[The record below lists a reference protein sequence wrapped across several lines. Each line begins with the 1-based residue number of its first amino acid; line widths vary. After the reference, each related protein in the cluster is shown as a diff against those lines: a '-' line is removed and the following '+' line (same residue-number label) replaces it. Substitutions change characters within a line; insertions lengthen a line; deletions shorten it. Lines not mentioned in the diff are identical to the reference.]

1 MKELKSKLK
10 EFITSY
16 KFSNIKDTI
25 EGMGFTISPKVIG
38 FYILMAFFLSFFVG
52 TILKLNVLYSL
63 IVVLFF
69 ILCIPKLLIYH
80 FKFDFEKQKFT
91 DIVNYMERLIYAYQ
105 KSGKLYTALEDVQAV
120 SSKRL
125 QREIKKALHFI
136 DNGKAKENLYKEA
149 LWYIE
154 KHNNCTRLQTL
165 HNYLIDVELNGGEST
180 ASLDL
185 LIEDIRAWSLR
196 MQAYQSNRNN
206 IKGKIIISIIL
217 AIVTCVAALFLVPS
231 EYSAQMTIKPL
242 YQIGTTIALILY
254 ITVFIYV
261 EKIIAT
267 SYLDLESD
275 EVNYKSYLR
284 ALNRIEKFNTKLV
297 IKKCVLCITL
307 AIGCC
312 FITHIIGQDLLM
324 VPMVIMFAFIAYQP
338 ILTNKNDKKKV
349 LKEINKSFPV
359 WIRNMVLLLQI
370 NNVSVSIQESLKT
383 CPLVMKPHVEKLL
396 KGIEENPASSKPFDN
411 FCKGYDV
418 PDIKLTVNFL
428 YYLSNFGSDEMLG
441 QLDYII
447 KQNDHLTLNEE
458 RIRNEDS
465 LSMMSMLILAP
476 MAISIL
482 KLVLDMYSLFDVM
495 SAMFSSDII
504 IS

>member
-1 MKELKSKLK
+1 MRKLQNKLK
-10 EFITSY
+10 IFIQSY
-16 KFSNIKDTI
+16 KFSNIKNSI
-25 EGMGFTISPKVIG
+25 EEMGFSITPRLIG
-38 FYILMAFFLSFFVG
+38 FYILVAFFLSFFVG
-52 TILKLNVLYSL
+52 TILKLNMIYSL

-69 ILCIPKLLIYH
+69 VLCIPKLIIYRY
-80 FKFDFEKQKFT
+80 KFNFEKLKFT

-105 KSGKLYTALEDVQAV
+105 KSGKLYTALEDVKAV
-120 SSKRL
+120 SGRRL
-125 QREIKKALHFI
+125 QRQIQKALNFI

-149 LWYIE
+149 LSFIE
-154 KHNNCTRLQTL
+154 KKNNCTRLQTL
-165 HNYLIDVELNGGEST
+165 HNYLIDVELNGGDSDK
-180 ASLDL
+180 SLNL

-196 MQAYQSNRNN
+196 MQAYQADRNN

-217 AIVTCVAALFLVPS
+217 AIITCVAALFLVPS
-231 EYSAQMTIKPL
+231 EYSSQMVVKPL
-242 YQIGTTIALILY
+242 YQIGTAIALMAY
-254 ITVFIYV
+254 IVVFIYV
-261 EKIIAT
+261 EKIVAS
-267 SYLDLESD
+267 SYLDLELD
-275 EVNYKSYLR
+275 NINYGSYLR
-284 ALNRIEKFNTKLV
+284 AVKRVDKFNAKQV
-297 IKKCVLCITL
+297 IKKCILCLTI

-312 FITHIIGQDLLM
+312 FLTHIINLDLMMIPIVL
-324 VPMVIMFAFIAYQP
+324 VFAVIAYQP
-338 ILTNKNDKKKV
+338 ILRNKRDKEAI
-349 LKEINKSFPV
+349 LKEINKAFPV

-396 KGIEENPASSKPFDN
+396 KGIEENPASSKPFDD
-411 FCKGYDV
+411 FCKEYNI

-482 KLVLDMYSLFDVM
+482 KLVLDMYSLFGVM
-495 SAMFSSDII
+495 SLLFSADKVID
-504 IS
+504 

>member
-1 MKELKSKLK
+1 MGFS
-10 EFITSY
+10 ITSRL
-16 KFSNIKDTI
+16 
-25 EGMGFTISPKVIG
+25 IG
-38 FYILMAFFLSFFVG
+38 FYILVAFFLSFFVG
-52 TILKLNVLYSL
+52 TILKLNMIYSL

-69 ILCIPKLLIYH
+69 VLCIPKLIIYH
-80 FKFDFEKQKFT
+80 YKFNFEKQKFT

-105 KSGKLYTALEDVQAV
+105 KSGKLYTALEDVKAV
-120 SSKRL
+120 SGRRL
-125 QREIKKALHFI
+125 QRQIQKALNFI

-149 LWYIE
+149 LSFIE
-154 KHNNCTRLQTL
+154 KKNNCTRLQTL
-165 HNYLIDVELNGGEST
+165 HNYLIDVELNGGDSDK
-180 ASLDL
+180 SLNL

-196 MQAYQSNRNN
+196 MQAYQIDRNN

-217 AIVTCVAALFLVPS
+217 AIITCVAALFLVPS
-231 EYSAQMTIKPL
+231 EYSVQMVVKPL
-242 YQIGTTIALILY
+242 YQIGTAIALMAY
-254 ITVFIYV
+254 IVVFIYV
-261 EKIIAT
+261 EKIVAS
-267 SYLDLESD
+267 SYLDLELD
-275 EVNYKSYLR
+275 NINYGSYLR
-284 ALNRIEKFNTKLV
+284 AVKRVDKFNAKQV
-297 IKKCVLCITL
+297 IKKCILCLTI

-312 FITHIIGQDLLM
+312 FLTHIINLDLMMIPIVL
-324 VPMVIMFAFIAYQP
+324 VFAIIAYQP
-338 ILTNKNDKKKV
+338 ILRNKRDKEAI
-349 LKEINKSFPV
+349 LKEINKAFPV

-396 KGIEENPASSKPFDN
+396 KGIEENPASSKPFDD
-411 FCKGYDV
+411 FCKEYNI

-428 YYLSNFGSDEMLG
+428 YYLSNFGSDEMVG

-482 KLVLDMYSLFDVM
+482 KLVLDMYSLFGVM
-495 SAMFSSDII
+495 SLLFSADKVID
-504 IS
+504 

>member
-1 MKELKSKLK
+1 MRKLQNKLK
-10 EFITSY
+10 NFIQSY
-16 KFSNIKDTI
+16 KFSNIKNSI
-25 EGMGFTISPKVIG
+25 EEMGFSITPRLIG
-38 FYILMAFFLSFFVG
+38 FYILVAFFLSFFVG
-52 TILKLNVLYSL
+52 TILKLNMIYSL

-69 ILCIPKLLIYH
+69 VLCIPKLIIYRY
-80 FKFDFEKQKFT
+80 KFNFEKQKFT

-105 KSGKLYTALEDVQAV
+105 KSGKLYTALEDVKAV
-120 SSKRL
+120 SGRRL
-125 QREIKKALHFI
+125 QRQIQKALNFI

-149 LWYIE
+149 LSFIE
-154 KHNNCTRLQTL
+154 KKNNCTRLQTL
-165 HNYLIDVELNGGEST
+165 HNYLIDVELNGGDSDK
-180 ASLDL
+180 SLNL

-196 MQAYQSNRNN
+196 MQAYQADRNN

-217 AIVTCVAALFLVPS
+217 AIITCVAALFLVPS
-231 EYSAQMTIKPL
+231 EYSSQMVVKPL
-242 YQIGTTIALILY
+242 YQIGTAIALMAY
-254 ITVFIYV
+254 IVVFIYV
-261 EKIIAT
+261 EKIVAS
-267 SYLDLESD
+267 SYLDLELD
-275 EVNYKSYLR
+275 NINYGSYLR
-284 ALNRIEKFNTKLV
+284 AVKRVDKFNAKQV
-297 IKKCVLCITL
+297 IKKCILCLTI

-312 FITHIIGQDLLM
+312 FLTHIINLDLMMIPIVL
-324 VPMVIMFAFIAYQP
+324 VFAVIAYQP
-338 ILTNKNDKKKV
+338 ILRNKRDKEAI
-349 LKEINKSFPV
+349 LKEINKAFPV

-396 KGIEENPASSKPFDN
+396 KGIEENPASSKPFDD
-411 FCKGYDV
+411 FCKEYNI

-482 KLVLDMYSLFDVM
+482 KLVLDMYSLFGVM
-495 SAMFSSDII
+495 SLLFSADKVID
-504 IS
+504 

>member
-1 MKELKSKLK
+1 MRKLQNKLK
-10 EFITSY
+10 NFIQSY
-16 KFSNIKDTI
+16 KFSNIKNSI
-25 EGMGFTISPKVIG
+25 EEMGFSITPRLIG
-38 FYILMAFFLSFFVG
+38 FYILVAFFLSFFVG
-52 TILKLNVLYSL
+52 TILKLNMIYSL

-69 ILCIPKLLIYH
+69 VLCIPKLIIYRY
-80 FKFDFEKQKFT
+80 KFNFEKQKFT

-105 KSGKLYTALEDVQAV
+105 KSGKLYTALDDVKAV
-120 SSKRL
+120 SGRRL
-125 QREIKKALHFI
+125 QRQIQKALNFI

-149 LWYIE
+149 LSFIE
-154 KHNNCTRLQTL
+154 KRNNCTRLQTL
-165 HNYLIDVELNGGEST
+165 HNYLIDVELNGGDSDK
-180 ASLDL
+180 SLNL

-196 MQAYQSNRNN
+196 MQAYQADRNN

-217 AIVTCVAALFLVPS
+217 AIITCVAALFLVPS
-231 EYSAQMTIKPL
+231 EYSSQMVVKPL
-242 YQIGTTIALILY
+242 YQIGTAIALMAY
-254 ITVFIYV
+254 IVVFIYV
-261 EKIIAT
+261 EKIVAS
-267 SYLDLESD
+267 SYLDLELD
-275 EVNYKSYLR
+275 NINYGSYLR
-284 ALNRIEKFNTKLV
+284 AVKRVDKFNAKQV
-297 IKKCVLCITL
+297 IKKCILCLTI

-312 FITHIIGQDLLM
+312 FLTHIINLDLMMIPIVL
-324 VPMVIMFAFIAYQP
+324 VFAVIAYQP
-338 ILTNKNDKKKV
+338 ILRNKRDKEAI
-349 LKEINKSFPV
+349 LKEINKAFPV

-396 KGIEENPASSKPFDN
+396 KGIEENPASSKPFDD
-411 FCKGYDV
+411 FCKEYNI

-482 KLVLDMYSLFDVM
+482 KLVLDMYSLFGVM
-495 SAMFSSDII
+495 SLLFSADKVID
-504 IS
+504 